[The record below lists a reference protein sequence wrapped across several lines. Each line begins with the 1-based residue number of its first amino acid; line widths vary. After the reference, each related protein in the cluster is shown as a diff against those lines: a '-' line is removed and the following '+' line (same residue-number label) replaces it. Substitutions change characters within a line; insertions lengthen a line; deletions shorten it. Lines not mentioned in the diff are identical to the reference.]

1 MIHHQQSNHAGLQ
14 PLLRPVVLG
23 GLELPNRVVMAPAT
37 RCRADPAALTVTGL
51 HAAYYAQRASAGLI
65 VAEGT
70 WVSEQAAGHY
80 PDVPGIYC
88 PAQVAAWHRVTSV
101 VHAVGG
107 RIVLQLWHTGAGF
120 GPGPAPAAMTA
131 ADLRTVVRDFG
142 TAAGRARQAGFDG
155 VEIAANGTYLLAQS
169 LHPRLNRRRDGY
181 GADRGRLL
189 REVTDAVATAWG
201 GPERIGVRL
210 SPYWT
215 IRDEPRAGSRPGQYP
230 FTADEETLA
239 SCDDV
244 VTALSESGL
253 GYLHLRGPA
262 PARPGDP
269 PDPEAVARYRKLF
282 GGSLVAN
289 HGYQAGTGDALVEAG
304 RADAVSFA
312 ARFIANPDLVSR
324 LSLGHELAE
333 ADRGTYYRG
342 GDRGYVDYPI
352 WSGRCGP

>member
-1 MIHHQQSNHAGLQ
+1 MIHLQQGNQPGDLR
-14 PLLRPVVLG
+14 PLLRPVTLG

-37 RCRADPAALTVTGL
+37 RCRADPATLTVTGR

-70 WVSEQAAGHY
+70 WVSEQAAGRY
-80 PDVPGIYC
+80 PDVPGIYS

-120 GPGPAPAAMTA
+120 GPGPVPAALTA
-131 ADLRTVVRDFG
+131 ADLRAVVRDFG

-155 VEIAANGTYLLAQS
+155 VEIAANGTYLLAQF

-181 GADRGRLL
+181 GTDRGRLL
-189 REVTDAVATAWG
+189 REVTEAVVAAWD
-201 GPERIGVRL
+201 GPERTGVRL
-210 SPYWT
+210 SPFWSV
-215 IRDEPRAGSRPGQYP
+215 RDEPRAGSRPGRYR
-230 FTADEETLA
+230 FTADEETRA
-239 SCDDV
+239 TCDEV
-244 VTALSESGL
+244 VTALGESGL

-262 PARPGDP
+262 PASPGGP
-269 PDPEAVARYRKLF
+269 PDPGAVARYRTLF
-282 GGSLVAN
+282 GGALVAN
-289 HGYQAGTGDALVEAG
+289 HGYQATTGDALVAAG
-304 RADAVSFA
+304 LADAVSFA

-324 LSLGHELAE
+324 LALGHELAE
-333 ADRGTYYRG
+333 PDRATYYRG

-352 WSGRCGP
+352 WSGP

>member
-1 MIHHQQSNHAGLQ
+1 MIHHQQGNQPGDLR
-14 PLLRPVVLG
+14 PLLRPVTLG
-23 GLELPNRVVMAPAT
+23 GLDLPNRVVMAPAT
-37 RCRADPAALTVTGL
+37 RCRADPATLTVTGL

-70 WVSEQAAGHY
+70 WVSEQAAGRY
-80 PDVPGIYC
+80 PDVPGIYRA
-88 PAQVAAWHRVTSV
+88 AQVAAWHQVTNV

-120 GPGPAPAAMTA
+120 GPGPAPGTMTA

-169 LHPRLNRRRDGY
+169 LHPRLNRRPDGY

-189 REVTDAVATAWG
+189 REVTDAVATAWD
-201 GPERIGVRL
+201 GPERTGVRL

-215 IRDEPRAGSRPGQYP
+215 IRDEPRAGSRPGRYP

-239 SCDDV
+239 TCDDV

-262 PARPGDP
+262 PATRGGP
-269 PDPEAVARYRKLF
+269 PDTEAVARYRKLF

-289 HGYQAGTGDALVEAG
+289 HGYEAGTGDALVGAG
-304 RADAVSFA
+304 LADAVSFA

-324 LSLGHELAE
+324 LALGHELAE

-352 WSGRCGP
+352 WSGR

>member
-1 MIHHQQSNHAGLQ
+1 MIHHQQGNQPGDLR
-14 PLLRPVVLG
+14 PLLRPVTLG
-23 GLELPNRVVMAPAT
+23 GLELPNRVVMAPLT

-70 WVSEQAAGHY
+70 WVSEQAVGGY
-80 PDVPGIYC
+80 PGVPGIYT
-88 PAQVAAWHRVTSV
+88 ADQEAAWRRVTGV

-120 GPGPAPAAMTA
+120 GPGPVPGATTA
-131 ADLRTVVRDFG
+131 ADLRTVARDFG
-142 TAAGRARQAGFDG
+142 TAAARARRAGFDG
-155 VEIAANGTYLLAQS
+155 VEVAANGTYLLAQF

-189 REVTDAVATAWG
+189 HEVTDAVATAWD
-201 GPERIGVRL
+201 GPERVGVRI

-215 IRDEPRAGSRPGQYP
+215 IRDEPRSGSRPGGYP
-230 FTADEETLA
+230 FTADEATLA
-239 SCDDV
+239 GYDDA

-262 PARPGDP
+262 PARPGGP
-269 PDPEAVARYRKLF
+269 PDTGAVARYRKLF
-282 GGSLVAN
+282 GGPLVAN
-289 HGYQAGTGDALVEAG
+289 HGYDTRTGNALVDAG
-304 RADAVSFA
+304 LADAVSFA
-312 ARFIANPDLVSR
+312 ARFIANPDLVTR
-324 LSLGHELAE
+324 LALGHELA
-333 ADRGTYYRG
+333 APDRGTYYQG

-352 WSGRCGP
+352 WSGR

>member
-1 MIHHQQSNHAGLQ
+1 MIHHQQGNQPGDLR
-14 PLLRPVVLG
+14 PLLRPVTLG

-37 RCRADPAALTVTGL
+37 RCRADPATLTVTDR

-70 WVSEQAAGHY
+70 WVSEQAAGGY
-80 PDVPGIYC
+80 PDVPGIYST
-88 PAQVAAWHRVTSV
+88 AQVAAWHRVTSL

-120 GPGPAPAAMTA
+120 GPGPAPSAMTA
-131 ADLRTVVRDFG
+131 ADLRAVVRDFG
-142 TAAGRARQAGFDG
+142 TAAGHARQAGFDG
-155 VEIAANGTYLLAQS
+155 VEVAANGTYLLAQS

-189 REVTDAVATAWG
+189 REVADAVASAWD
-201 GPERIGVRL
+201 GPERTGVRL

-239 SCDDV
+239 TYDDA
-244 VTALSESGL
+244 VTALSASEL

-262 PARPGDP
+262 PATPGGP
-269 PDPEAVARYRKLF
+269 PDTEAVARYRKLF
-282 GGSLVAN
+282 GGALVAN
-289 HGYQAGTGDALVEAG
+289 HGYEAGSGDALVEAG

-324 LSLGHELAE
+324 LALGHELAE

-352 WSGRCGP
+352 WSGR